1 MDENGMAWWILSMK
15 MPRKMTS
22 LMNLMGFF
30 FGMIHADTCRNDA
43 FRSKSYKEFMLCI
56 IYLNVVRCDSQTPL
70 HSDTQVRIG
79 FPIACTRAT
88 AAQAVP
94 LCDRTERA
102 FEGVMFDETHLRYD
116 VLHEARTRTFS
127 VRSRY

>member
-1 MDENGMAWWILSMK
+1 MAWHGVDFEHE
-15 MPRKMTS
+15 
-22 LMNLMGFF
+22 NAEEDDQFDEFDVFF
-30 FGMIHADTCRNDA
+30 FEMIHADTCRNDA
-43 FRSKSYKEFMLCI
+43 FTSKSYKEFMLCI

-94 LCDRTERA
+94 LY
-102 FEGVMFDETHLRYD
+102 V
-116 VLHEARTRTFS
+116 
-127 VRSRY
+127 